1 MPHLPISVGSQWV
14 PKEGGEWGI
23 EAIIH
28 GSKKNQSPIVR
39 EHRKMDA
46 IPFAISILLYKGL
59 KINGTCICIYFR
71 YPLTKSSQKDASEH
85 FNCTIRR
92 YTLHR
97 GVNYEILVRLRHK
110 KEIPMFKKSSILD
123 FVKNI

>member
-46 IPFAISILLYKGL
+46 IPFAISELNRDLQGVE
-59 KINGTCICIYFR
+59 INGEKYLHLLWT
-71 YPLTKSSQKDASEH
+71 LSWLNKSKITFEQKE
-85 FNCTIRR
+85 NC
-92 YTLHR
+92 
-97 GVNYEILVRLRHK
+97 
-110 KEIPMFKKSSILD
+110 
-123 FVKNI
+123 